1 MKFLKSHFKATAL
14 LLLSPIVIKAQAPI
28 GLDTLNLIQ
37 IGPLIESM
45 PHLDSLVV
53 NKKDSVENKVLHSK
67 KNNLKAFPM
76 NASGFFY
83 RGISVGQYG
92 NNSFNG
98 GLRLQIAGK
107 ISEKTQIMGVITD
120 ESLPIQPEG
129 STADLEELDK
139 VYINVSSSLYS
150 LQAGD
155 IETGEARN
163 SLNLYRRKITGIS
176 SDIQINNGQIRTV
189 FGQSKGTFHRM
200 EIKGQDGNQGPYLLK
215 SKEGR
220 TGVVVIAGSERIWI
234 NGIALKRGEDQDYII
249 DYSQGELIFMPKN
262 LIFFDTDID
271 IEYQYQEAN
280 YSSNYF
286 ETAFSKNPS
295 EKSQLEIKYVAENQ
309 DIGSSSLSID
319 QKNAFRKTDVLLAEG
334 FYPDSLGEYVL
345 ENNVFKFFPN
355 EERNIDRYKV
365 VFSPD
370 PDGKYIRKVSQQE
383 RMYYEHIGN
392 EAFAGLR
399 FSPGQSV
406 LAPNGKNVLQ
416 VSSKYKLGE
425 YSNLNIESIFSQN
438 RKNLLRKSNSQ
449 IHGSALNIQLNQSNI
464 SLGSANLA
472 FQASHKMNSKN
483 YQSLGR
489 DRYVNFN
496 ERWDFD
502 YEDLTNEISISKLGS
517 QFKTTS
523 TEIDLGLYKMTTSL
537 GDRLRFQS
545 SINHQ
550 SRYIKNA
557 TLMFNR
563 VNHNTLFNQASSN
576 VTFLGGSTNPF
587 VITRHEMR
595 QKDYKFDD
603 VIMGVSFLKNQR
615 FLSLGLGGRTDWLF
629 NAQNLRFVQNKKFRF
644 AQLDYRSS
652 SRGSWKQELM
662 YRSKNPIK
670 SSQQSVSFESA
681 RIAINYNDVK
691 SPLRLDLVLNAQN
704 SINEFRSILYDS
716 VGIGRGSFR
725 YDPVLNEYIRDE
737 NGAFVSSNIVLGD
750 RQQGFNSS
758 TISRIFFDF
767 KKTKY
772 QRLNHIKLRLSI
784 RGDYL
789 GPEKNFMSAV
799 KSRSAKIFRHQQRY
813 ELISQ
818 KTTRS
823 IRTRVWFQSNTN
835 FNGMDFRGWV
845 DKRSDS
851 VVMENQIPIKTDYYL
866 LYDLNIHS
874 FLTKTNNA
882 IQIPRSTDGIYH
894 ELGIKR
900 SLPGNIQLTV
910 KSIIYQD
917 KTIIQS
923 FSKDASAYGL
933 KTDIVKFLG
942 DNGRLDCTLDYY
954 NANGFPGM
962 PPEALKGISA
972 NETLRATLA
981 ASKMLDRSISINV
994 SMSYIDDERYE
1005 NFFQISGE
1013 LRAYF

>member
-53 NKKDSVENKVLHSK
+53 NKKDSVENKVLYSK

-176 SDIQINNGQIRTV
+176 SDIQTNNGQIRTV

-309 DIGSSSLSID
+309 DIGSSSLSTD

-563 VNHNTLFNQASSN
+563 VNHNTLFNQGSSN

-629 NAQNLRFVQNKKFRF
+629 DAQNLRFVQNKKFRF

-789 GPEKNFMSAV
+789 GPEKNFVSAV

-845 DKRSDS
+845 DKRSDT

-981 ASKMLDRSISINV
+981 ASKMLDRSISLNV
-994 SMSYIDDERYE
+994 SMSYVDDERYE
-1005 NFFQISGE
+1005 NFFQINGE

>member
-1 MKFLKSHFKATAL
+1 MKFLKSHFKATTL
-14 LLLSPIVIKAQAPI
+14 LLLSPIVIKAQAHI

-45 PHLDSLVV
+45 PHLDSLVA
-53 NKKDSVENKVLHSK
+53 NKKDSVENKVLYSK

-92 NNSFNG
+92 NNSLNG

-176 SDIQINNGQIRTV
+176 SDIQTNNGQIRTV

-271 IEYQYQEAN
+271 IEYQYQEAS

-309 DIGSSSLSID
+309 DIGSSSLSTD

-334 FYPDSLGEYVL
+334 FYLDSLGEYVL

-383 RMYYEHIGN
+383 RMYYEYIGN

-557 TLMFNR
+557 TLLFNR

-576 VTFLGGSTNPF
+576 VTFLEGSTNPF

-603 VIMGVSFLKNQR
+603 VILGVSFLKNQR

-629 NAQNLRFVQNKKFRF
+629 DAQNLRFVQNKKFRF

-652 SRGSWKQELM
+652 FRGSWKQELM

-799 KSRSAKIFRHQQRY
+799 KSRSSKIFRHQQRY

-851 VVMENQIPIKTDYYL
+851 VVMENQIPIQTDYYL

-962 PPEALKGISA
+962 PPEALKGISV

-981 ASKMLDRSISINV
+981 ASKMLDRSISLNI

-1005 NFFQISGE
+1005 NFFQINGE

>member
-53 NKKDSVENKVLHSK
+53 NKKDSVENKVLYSK

-92 NNSFNG
+92 NNSLNG
-98 GLRLQIAGK
+98 GLRLQISGK

-176 SDIQINNGQIRTV
+176 SDIQTNNGQIRTV

-220 TGVVVIAGSERIWI
+220 AGVVVIAGSERIWI

-271 IEYQYQEAN
+271 IEYQYQEAS

-309 DIGSSSLSID
+309 DIGSSSLSTD

-334 FYPDSLGEYVL
+334 FYLDSLGEYVL

-383 RMYYEHIGN
+383 RMYYEYIGN

-603 VIMGVSFLKNQR
+603 VILGVSFLKNQR

-629 NAQNLRFVQNKKFRF
+629 DAQNLRFIQNKKFRF

-652 SRGSWKQELM
+652 FRGSWKQELM

-799 KSRSAKIFRHQQRY
+799 KSRSSKIFRHQQRY

-851 VVMENQIPIKTDYYL
+851 VVMENQIPIQTDYYL

-910 KSIIYQD
+910 KSIFYQD

-981 ASKMLDRSISINV
+981 ASKMLDRSISLNV

-1005 NFFQISGE
+1005 NFFQINGE